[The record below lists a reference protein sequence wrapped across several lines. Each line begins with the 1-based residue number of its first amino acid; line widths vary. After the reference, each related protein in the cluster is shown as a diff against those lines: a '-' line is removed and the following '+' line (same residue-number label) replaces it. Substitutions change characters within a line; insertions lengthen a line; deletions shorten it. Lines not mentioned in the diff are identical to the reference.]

1 MRSRT
6 IGTMLATGALS
17 LAAAGPAAAHITAN
31 PAEAPA
37 DGYATVNFQVGHGCE
52 ESPTTRV
59 RIKVPPSVPT
69 ATPQVNPGW
78 NITTKEGKKDKV
90 DLHGETITR
99 GVSEIIYT
107 AKQPLPADRMDVM
120 GASLKLPAGKEGD
133 SVYFPTIQECKQ
145 GETRWIQIPAE
156 GQSEEEL
163 EDPAPAV
170 VLTAAEGEHGA
181 TEPAA
186 NVQAAGTTVN
196 EGDGAPTW
204 LVIVALALGALGLAT
219 GIAGLAAARRNSA

>member
-17 LAAAGPAAAHITAN
+17 LAAAAPAAAHITTN
-31 PAEAPA
+31 PAEGPA
-37 DGYATVNFQVGHGCE
+37 DGYATVNFQVPHGCE
-52 ESPTTRV
+52 ESPTTQV

-69 ATPQVNPGW
+69 ATPQVHPLW
-78 NITTKEGKKDKV
+78 DLTTKEGRKDKV

-107 AKQPLPADRMDVM
+107 AKQPLPVDRMDVM
-120 GASLKLPAGKEGD
+120 GVSLKLPAGEEGD

-170 VLTAAEGEHGA
+170 VLTEETASA
-181 TEPAA
+181 EPASD
-186 NVQAAGTTVN
+186 VQAAGTTVN
-196 EGDGAPTW
+196 ESDGAPTW
-204 LVIVALALGALGLAT
+204 LVVVALALGALGLAT
-219 GIAGLAAARRNSA
+219 GVAGLAAARRNSA

>member
-17 LAAAGPAAAHITAN
+17 LAAAAPAAAHITTN
-31 PAEAPA
+31 PAEGPA
-37 DGYATVNFQVGHGCE
+37 DGYATVNFQVPHGCE

-69 ATPQVNPGW
+69 ATPQVHPLW
-78 NITTKEGKKDKV
+78 DLTTKEGRKDKV

-107 AKQPLPADRMDVM
+107 AKQPLPVDRMDVM
-120 GASLKLPAGKEGD
+120 GVSLKLPAGEEGD

-170 VLTAAEGEHGA
+170 VLTEETASA
-181 TEPAA
+181 EPASD
-186 NVQAAGTTVN
+186 VQAAGTTVN
-196 EGDGAPTW
+196 ESDGAPTW
-204 LVIVALALGALGLAT
+204 LVVVALALGALGLAT
-219 GIAGLAAARRNSA
+219 GVAGLAAARRNSA